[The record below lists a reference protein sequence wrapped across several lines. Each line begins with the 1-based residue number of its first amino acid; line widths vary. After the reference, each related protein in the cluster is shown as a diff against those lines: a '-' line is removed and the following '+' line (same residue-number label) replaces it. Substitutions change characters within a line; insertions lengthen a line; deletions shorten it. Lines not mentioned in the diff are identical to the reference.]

1 MQDLRLVLIIMGGVA
16 IAALLLHGLWA
27 SRKEQ
32 PSKFKDNPIKKLK
45 NDENLDSEGF
55 DQDGIGK
62 VTVVQPEIDAV
73 DTQTEMSEREPNLNM
88 DFSEPSIDDDFLSMS
103 ATDEADNSTHTFDDN
118 VDLSI
123 SIEQAELKA
132 NFEKQKEAALRVK
145 ELQTE
150 DSTQQ
155 ENSVDNTQPT
165 TQAESNN
172 EKLDAEAE
180 SEKVEQTSENE
191 LVMVLHV
198 HAPKDEVFDGIKLFS
213 SMELNGLRFGEMS
226 IFHRYADLLDDKKVL
241 FSVANSVNPGTFD
254 VNNNDFTTPSIS
266 FFMALPCYGEAEQNF
281 KLMLQTAQKIAG
293 DLGGTVQDQKRRM
306 ITPQKIDE
314 YRAQVRNFQQD

>member
-1 MQDLRLVLIIMGGVA
+1 MLIIMGGVA

-32 PSKFKDNPIKKLK
+32 PSKFKDNPIKKFD
-45 NDENLDSEGF
+45 NESNLDEQGF
-55 DQDGIGK
+55 DKDGIGK
-62 VTVVQPEIDAV
+62 VTVVQSELETARHSHSKPEA
-73 DTQTEMSEREPNLNM
+73 QEPNLSV
-88 DFSEPSIDDDFLSMS
+88 DFSEPTVDDEFLSMS
-103 ATDEADNSTHTFDDN
+103 ATDDADNSTQTFDDD

-132 NFEKQKEAALRVK
+132 NFEKQKQAAQRVK
-145 ELQTE
+145 EQQAEEIVVAEESERLVAPTSE
-150 DSTQQ
+150 PTSAVESEQQ
-155 ENSVDNTQPT
+155 ETQDTDN
-165 TQAESNN
+165 
-172 EKLDAEAE
+172 
-180 SEKVEQTSENE
+180 SENE
-191 LVMVLHV
+191 LVIVLHV
-198 HAPKDEVFDGIKLFS
+198 HAPKDQVFDGNMLFS

-226 IFHRYADLLDDKKVL
+226 IFHRYADLLDDNKVL

-293 DLGGTVQDQKRRM
+293 DLGGTVQDQERRM

-314 YRAQVRNFQQD
+314 YRAQVRNFE